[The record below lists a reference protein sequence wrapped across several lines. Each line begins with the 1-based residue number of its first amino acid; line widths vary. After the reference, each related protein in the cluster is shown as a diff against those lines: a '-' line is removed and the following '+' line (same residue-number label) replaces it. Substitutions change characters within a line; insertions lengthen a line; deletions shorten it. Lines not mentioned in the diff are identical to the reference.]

1 MEVGPLNSMIVIFQ
15 GNCCVTRGCFCLNFV
30 ELEANSAF
38 LDPLLHLCRV
48 SSISKHHLKST
59 KKCCSCDRTT
69 RPCNVAYQMV
79 SALRHCF
86 FHCILALKFAW
97 LCPFQGLFW
106 LGSEW
111 RVDPKIKCPKSNGL
125 SSCSS
130 FLNKLTFHRSSFAA
144 PEADTKDTAVGPQ
157 SL

>member
-59 KKCCSCDRTT
+59 KKCCSCDRPT

-111 RVDPKIKCPKSNGL
+111 RPGTHPLRLTKRQRLETPTAQTVDGQHLQP
-125 SSCSS
+125 
-130 FLNKLTFHRSSFAA
+130 
-144 PEADTKDTAVGPQ
+144 
-157 SL
+157 